1 MIGPH
6 KNCNIYL
13 FDECQLIVKP
23 FFMFICYFSI
33 LVLKQ
38 RKPERERKIM
48 KQTSNYR
55 EQNDDY
61 WGRVGGMGYIGDG
74 V

>member
-1 MIGPH
+1 MIGTSL
-6 KNCNIYL
+6 NCDIYL
-13 FDECQLIVKP
+13 FDACQFIVKP
-23 FFMFICYFSI
+23 FLMSICYFNI

-38 RKPERERKIM
+38 TKPEREGKIK
-48 KQTSNYR
+48 KQTPNYR

-61 WGRVGGMGYIGDG
+61 WGGVGRMGYIGDG